1 MTLTLGEPENAA
13 AAAPVAPT
21 ETPVAVD
28 PAPEAPM
35 AAPDAADPAPE
46 TATAAPTA
54 VDPAPTAPAT
64 KPKKARRA
72 EVSPDDLR
80 RLAARIE
87 EMKDTRLPE
96 LLDELRENEGMVLA
110 QKGTAT
116 VVSMAGIAATSE
128 AGRHMALSNWAN
140 AARRTATVRSATVA
154 KAD

>member
-13 AAAPVAPT
+13 AAAPEAPA
-21 ETPVAVD
+21 ETPVAAD
-28 PAPEAPM
+28 PAPEAPT
-35 AAPDAADPAPE
+35 AAPEA
-46 TATAAPTA
+46 ATAAPTA
-54 VDPAPTAPAT
+54 VDPAPTAPAA

-72 EVSPDDLR
+72 EVGPDDLR

-96 LLDELRENEGMVLA
+96 LLDELREAEGMALA

-140 AARRTATVRSATVA
+140 AARR
-154 KAD
+154 KANEMGG